1 MLRVLIATFS
11 LLVLSVHFAPDGDG
25 TVKPNI
31 SNAAE
36 INRDL
41 AGVPCDDS
49 QRQSSARR
57 LFESFGATPDDLT
70 VDKWSNIV
78 VVKKGQGSG
87 RIMIGAH
94 YDKTG
99 NGSCGATDNWTGIV
113 AVSHI
118 YKALRQVETKKT
130 IVFVGFANEEKGLV
144 GSKEIARRLSKEETR
159 EYCAMVNIDSLGL
172 TTSQALTP
180 ISSPSLVK
188 LSAATAAEL
197 KIKFAPYNIQGAS
210 SDSAPF
216 LFRNIPA
223 ITLSGIA
230 NNWMDVFHTKRDQ
243 IGLVKPDLVYEGYL
257 LALNLALKLDEAEC
271 RSYK

>member
-1 MLRVLIATFS
+1 MIRVLLAT
-11 LLVLSVHFAPDGDG
+11 LSIFGLWGINDG
-25 TVKPNI
+25 TPKLNL
-31 SNAAE
+31 SNVNE
-36 INRDL
+36 IKSDL
-41 AGVPCDDS
+41 SAVPCEDS
-49 QRQSSARR
+49 QRQVAARK
-57 LFESFGATPDDLT
+57 LFESFGATADDIT

-78 VVKKGQGSG
+78 VVKKGQGPG

-99 NGSCGATDNWTGIV
+99 NGSCGATDNWTGVV
-113 AVSHI
+113 AISHVF
-118 YKALRQVETKKT
+118 KALRPVETRKT
-130 IVFVGFANEEKGLV
+130 IVFVAFANEEKGLV
-144 GSKEIARRLSKEETR
+144 GSKEIAHRLSKEESK

-180 ISSPSLVK
+180 ISTPSLVK

-197 KIKFAPYNIQGAS
+197 KIKFAPYDIKGAS

-216 LFRNIPA
+216 LFKSIPA

-230 NNWMDVFHTKRDQ
+230 TNWMDIFHTKRDQ
-243 IGLVKPDLVYEGYL
+243 IGLVKPDLVHEGYL
-257 LALNLALKLDEAEC
+257 LALGLVLKLDEAEC